1 MENLTKFKL
10 NRRRWAVQLA
20 LTTGLA
26 LLFLAALLWGLQ
38 DVTPARADPG
48 TLYVDGAI
56 GSDDTDCSDPAAP
69 CATIGYALTQAENS
83 DEIRVAEGTYTETL
97 DIGISVT
104 LKGGYMMS
112 GTLWLPHSGK
122 TIIDANGADSSV
134 LSITPEHHVTIESFT
149 VQGANNVSEFG
160 GGLFV
165 NGATVVIS
173 DTVIRNNSTEGDG
186 GGIWVEQ
193 QPGPARVSL
202 VRSKLWNN
210 QAGVHGGGLAG
221 SGLITL
227 EDVEVVENRALAGWG
242 GGLKASQVTI
252 TNSQIVSNTAV
263 GSGGGMWANV
273 AYIFNS
279 EINNNEVTGEGTVFG
294 GGISVPGRLDI
305 WDSTVSGNRLV
316 ADETIGGGINA
327 EGARAT
333 IVNTIVSNNSA
344 HIRGGVG
351 LYQTVVTV
359 TNSLFISNTSD
370 GIGGAYVTG
379 SIVNVTAADNADSGV
394 NVDGAVSI
402 TNSIMW
408 GNGGVDCFCDEG
420 CSLTYSDVEDEE
432 ITGTGNIYADPH
444 FVDAADGDYRLGV
457 GSPCIDKG
465 TSVGAPLTDIE
476 GTPRDAVPDMGAY
489 EWTGFRIFLPLTLR
503 NYGP

>member
-1 MENLTKFKL
+1 MENLTKL
-10 NRRRWAVQLA
+10 NRRRWAMQLA

-38 DVTPARADPG
+38 GATPARADPG
-48 TLYVDGAI
+48 TLYVDSAI
-56 GSDDTDCSDPAAP
+56 GSDDSNCSNPAAP
-69 CATIGYALTQAENS
+69 CATIGYALTQAGNG
-83 DEIRVAEGTYTETL
+83 DEILVAEGTYTETL
-97 DIGISVT
+97 DIAITVT

-252 TNSQIVSNTAV
+252 TNSRIVSNTAV
-263 GSGGGMWANV
+263 GRGGGVWANV
-273 AYIFNS
+273 AYIYNS
-279 EINNNEVTGEGTVFG
+279 EINGNEVTGEGTVFG
-294 GGISVPGRLDI
+294 GGISVLNGRLDI
-305 WDSTVSGNRLV
+305 WDSTVSGNQLV
-316 ADETIGGGINA
+316 GDESIGGGIDA

-333 IVNTIVSNNSA
+333 IVNTIISNNSA
-344 HIRGGVG
+344 QIRGGV
-351 LYQTVVTV
+351 TVYGAVITV
-359 TNSLFISNTSD
+359 TNSLLISNTSD
-370 GIGGAYVTG
+370 GIGGRYITG
-379 SIVNVTAADNADSGV
+379 TIVNVTSADNTGCGL
-394 NVDGAVSI
+394 NVGGAVTI

-408 GNGGVDCFCDEG
+408 GNSEPNYVCTGG

-432 ITGTGNIYADPH
+432 ITGTGNIYADPL
-444 FVDAADGDYRLGV
+444 FVDAAHGDYHLQV